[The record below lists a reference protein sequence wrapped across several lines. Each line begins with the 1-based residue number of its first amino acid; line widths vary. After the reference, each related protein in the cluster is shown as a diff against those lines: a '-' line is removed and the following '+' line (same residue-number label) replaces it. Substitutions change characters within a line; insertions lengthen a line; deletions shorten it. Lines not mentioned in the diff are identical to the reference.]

1 MEKTMSRNFMLVIV
15 LFFFSFFLFLQNGLA
30 QEKPL
35 EKVSLAL
42 QWLTQ
47 CQFAGYYVA
56 LDRGFYRQEGID
68 LTIIPGASD
77 INPIYQVSSEVAD
90 FGTKWL
96 ADFLSAKE
104 KGLPLISIAQVLQ
117 SNGLVLIAK
126 AKSGIKTPRDFI
138 GKRLGIWF
146 FGNEVQFFT
155 LMNKLDIP
163 LDQMNIDA
171 LKWSIKPFLDD
182 EFDVVMAMIYNEYLR
197 VLDSGYKEKDINI
210 IDFSKYGLNFPGQVI
225 FTRVSTL
232 ENRPDLC
239 ERMVR
244 ASLRGWAWAMDHP
257 EETVEIVL
265 KYDETKSLKR
275 DHQLRQMKAV
285 IKLITY
291 GNRPLGYH
299 PPEQVAFVMKSLFQ
313 NKSLSHS
320 LDLSEVYT
328 NKVWEKARIHIGN

>member
-56 LDRGFYRQEGID
+56 LDQGFYRQEGID

-232 ENRPDLC
+232 ENQPDL
-239 ERMVR
+239 
-244 ASLRGWAWAMDHP
+244 
-257 EETVEIVL
+257 
-265 KYDETKSLKR
+265 
-275 DHQLRQMKAV
+275 
-285 IKLITY
+285 
-291 GNRPLGYH
+291 
-299 PPEQVAFVMKSLFQ
+299 
-313 NKSLSHS
+313 
-320 LDLSEVYT
+320 
-328 NKVWEKARIHIGN
+328 

>member
-1 MEKTMSRNFMLVIV
+1 MEKTVSRNFMLVIV
-15 LFFFSFFLFLQNGLA
+15 STCFCLFLFIQNGLA

-56 LDRGFYRQEGID
+56 LDNGFYRQEGID

-96 ADFLSAKE
+96 ADFLVAKE

-163 LDQMNIDA
+163 LDQMRIDA

-182 EFDVVMAMIYNEYLR
+182 EFDVVMAMTYNEYLR

-210 IDFSKYGLNFPGQVI
+210 IDFAKYGLNFPGQVI

-239 ERMVR
+239 ERMLR

-257 EETVEIVL
+257 EETVDIVL
-265 KYDETKSLKR
+265 KYDETKSLKK
-275 DHQLRQMKAV
+275 DHQLKQMKAV
-285 IKLITY
+285 IKLIKY
-291 GNRPLGYH
+291 GDQPLGYH
-299 PPEQVAFVMKSLFQ
+299 QSEQVVFVMKSLFQ
-313 NKSLSHS
+313 NKILSHS
-320 LDLSEVYT
+320 LDLSEVFT
-328 NKVWEKARIHIGN
+328 NKVWEKVRVHMGN